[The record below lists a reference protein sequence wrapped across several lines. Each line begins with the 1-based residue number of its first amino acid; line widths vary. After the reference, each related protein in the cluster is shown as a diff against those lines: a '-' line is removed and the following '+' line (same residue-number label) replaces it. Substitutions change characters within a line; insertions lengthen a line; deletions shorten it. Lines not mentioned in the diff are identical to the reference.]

1 MGISHFYMSHP
12 CATMGIVIIEKL
24 VYGGSGLSRNEGK
37 VVMTPYVL
45 AGEDVDVKVVKARK
59 EFDEAAIDR
68 IITPS
73 PERIQAKCPYFTVCG
88 GCNYQHT
95 AYENQ
100 RTIKE
105 TVLREVLSRVG
116 KVEAPASI
124 GYIAGEPWE
133 YRNRTQFHIDHGRI
147 GFLEPGTHN
156 VVDVEE
162 CAISSPKIN
171 EALCALRGIVKD
183 RRFPRF
189 LESIEFFSNESEVQ
203 LNVLKTHGNLHVARP
218 FFDWCEKLI
227 NGAVSGPLTYSAIG
241 EKFRVSHQSFF
252 QVNRFLIP
260 ELVDAAIG
268 NQEGEIAFDL
278 YAGVGLFTLP
288 LSRRFRKVTAVEM
301 SRSGHSD
308 LEANVAT
315 AHRRVDTIR
324 NQTEMFL
331 ETVDAKP
338 NFILADPPRAGL
350 GKPVTKELIR
360 IGAKHI
366 SIISCDPPTL
376 ARDIAALSLGG
387 YAVEALTIVDL
398 FPQTYHMETV
408 TRLVR
413 Q

>member
-1 MGISHFYMSHP
+1 
-12 CATMGIVIIEKL
+12 MGIVIIEKL

-68 IITPS
+68 ILTPS
-73 PERIQAKCPYFTVCG
+73 IDRIQPKCPYFTLCG

-95 AYENQ
+95 PYDNQ
-100 RTIKE
+100 RAIKE
-105 TVLREVLSRVG
+105 TVLREVLTRVG
-116 KVEAPASI
+116 KVEAPATI
-124 GYIAGEPWE
+124 GFIGGDPWE
-133 YRNRTQFHIDHGRI
+133 YRNRTQFHIDRGRI

-162 CAISSPKIN
+162 CVISSPKIN

-203 LNVLKTHGNLHVARP
+203 LNVLKTHGNQHVARP

-227 NGAVSGPLTYSAIG
+227 NGAVSGPLVYSAIG

-252 QVNRFLIP
+252 QINRFLIP
-260 ELVDAAIG
+260 QLVDAALG
-268 NQEGEIAFDL
+268 KAEGQLAFDL

-288 LSRRFRKVTAVEM
+288 LSRRFHDVTAVEM
-301 SRSGHSD
+301 SRSGHAD
-308 LEANVAT
+308 LEANVHT
-315 AHRRVDTIR
+315 AHRRVETIR

-331 ETVDAKP
+331 ETADAKP
-338 NFILADPPRAGL
+338 DFILADPPRAGL

-360 IGAKHI
+360 IGAKRVT
-366 SIISCDPPTL
+366 IISCDPPTL
-376 ARDIAALSLGG
+376 ARDLAALTAGG
-387 YAVEALTIVDL
+387 YAVEAMTIVDL

-413 Q
+413 E